1 MSHLYLPAQH
11 TDTDLALAS
20 AVAEAIDSNELFVAW
35 TCDGGTVAAP
45 EVRALIRRLPEP
57 ELRNPF
63 AEALSEIGA
72 ALRAFGRILTFRGR
86 AHHPADT
93 NLQVRASR
101 SELEEAA

>member
-1 MSHLYLPAQH
+1 MSHLYMPAEH

-35 TCDGGTVAAP
+35 TCDGGIVAAP
-45 EVRALIRRLPEP
+45 DVKTLLRRLPEP

-63 AEALSEIGA
+63 AEALTEIA
-72 ALRAFGRILTFRGR
+72 AAFRAFGRLVFGRR
-86 AHHPADT
+86 AHRTVDPD
-93 NLQVRASR
+93 LPVRASR